1 MAYDLDRIDVQ
12 ILRMLQENARTSN
25 AAIAREVGMA
35 PSAVLERI
43 RKLERRQVILGYTAQ
58 LNPAALGRG
67 LTAFT
72 NVRTEEAVGATE
84 AGEELARLPGVQE
97 VHHTAGQDCYLVKLR
112 VADTT
117 ALAQLL
123 KQFGAVPTVRDTR
136 TTIVLTTVCESNPLP
151 LPDPEAGEGGR
162 QA

>member
-12 ILRMLQENARTSN
+12 ILRLLQENARISN

-151 LPDPEAGEGGR
+151 LPDLEAGEGGR